1 METVTHHDRETA
13 YRVSDR
19 GGSGRPLLCVHG
31 SGGNHAVWKSQFRL
45 GDERPIV
52 TLDLSGHGESTD
64 IDADPGYETLSAY
77 ADDVLAVAEGT
88 DAGVFAGNSMG
99 GAILLHL
106 ALDRDDFRPEGLIL
120 AGTGAKLAVL
130 DDLLTWL
137 EEDFERALEFL
148 HAPDRFL
155 HDPDERLVEL
165 SREAMREAGQAITY
179 RDFRTSHEF
188 DVRERVGEI
197 DVPALAIVGEH
208 DQLTPPWYH
217 EFLADE
223 MPDTELAVVDD
234 AAHLAMLEQPE
245 PFNAAVGEFMDSL

>member
-52 TLDLSGHGESTD
+52 TIDLSGHGESED

-77 ADDVLAVAEGT
+77 ADDVLAVAEET

-106 ALDRDDFRPEGLIL
+106 ALERDDFRPDGLVL

-137 EEDFERALEFL
+137 QEDFDRALEFL

-155 HDPDERLVEL
+155 HDPDERLVEM
-165 SREAMREAGQAITY
+165 SREAMLEAGQGVTY

-188 DVRERVGEI
+188 DVRERVAEI

-223 MPDTELAVVDD
+223 MPNAELAVIDD
-234 AAHLAMLEQPE
+234 AAHLAMLERPE
-245 PFNAAVGEFMDSL
+245 PFNAALGEFMRSL

>member
-45 GDERPIV
+45 GDERPV
-52 TLDLSGHGESTD
+52 VAVDLSGHGESED
-64 IDADPGYETLSAY
+64 IDASPGYETLSAY
-77 ADDVLAVAEGT
+77 GDDVLAVAEAT

-106 ALDRDDFRPEGLIL
+106 ALQRDDFRPEGLVL

-130 DDLLTWL
+130 DDLLQWL

-148 HAPDRFL
+148 HAPDRLL
-155 HDPDERLVEL
+155 HEPDEQLVEM
-165 SREAMREAGQAITY
+165 SREAMLEAGQEVTY
-179 RDFRTSHEF
+179 RDFRSCHEF
-188 DVRERVGEI
+188 DVKERVSEI

-208 DQLTPPWYH
+208 DQLTPLWYH

-223 MPDTELAVVDD
+223 MPNADLAVIDD
-234 AAHLAMLEQPE
+234 AAHLAMLERPG
-245 PFNAAVGEFMDSL
+245 PFNAAVREFLDSL

>member
-1 METVTHHDRETA
+1 MESVTHHDRETT

-19 GGSGRPLLCVHG
+19 GGSGPALLCVHG
-31 SGGNHAVWKSQFRL
+31 SGGNHGVWKSQFRL

-52 TLDLSGHGESTD
+52 ALDLSGHGESTD

-77 ADDVLAVAEGT
+77 ADDVLAVARET
-88 DAGVFAGNSMG
+88 DAGFFAGNSLG
-99 GAILLHL
+99 GAILVHM
-106 ALDRDDFRPEGLIL
+106 ALERDEFTPDGLIL

-130 DDLLTWL
+130 DDLLVWL
-137 EEDFERALEFL
+137 EEDFDRALEFL

-155 HDPDERLVEL
+155 HEPDERLVEL
-165 SREAMREAGQAITY
+165 SREAMHEAGQAVTY

-188 DVRERVGEI
+188 DERDRVSNIE
-197 DVPALAIVGEH
+197 VPALAIVGEH

-223 MPDTELAVVDD
+223 MPQADLAIVDD
-234 AAHLAMLEQPE
+234 AAHLAMLERPG
-245 PFNAAVGEFMDSL
+245 PFNAAVSEFLDSV

>member
-1 METVTHHDRETA
+1 MKIVNHHDRETA

-19 GGSGRPLLCVHG
+19 GGSGQPILFVHG

-45 GDERPIV
+45 GDHRPIV
-52 TLDLSGHGESTD
+52 SLDLSGHGESED
-64 IDADPGYETLSAY
+64 IDAAPGYETLSAY
-77 ADDVLAVAEGT
+77 ADDVLAVAEAT

-99 GAILLHL
+99 GAILMHL
-106 ALDRDDFRPEGLIL
+106 ALQRDEFQPEGLVL

-148 HAPDRFL
+148 HASDRFL
-155 HDPDERLVEL
+155 HDPQQDLVEM
-165 SREAMREAGQAITY
+165 SSGAMQEAGREVTA

-188 DVRERVGEI
+188 DVRDQVDGI
-197 DVPALAIVGEH
+197 TVPTLAIVGEH
-208 DQLTPPWYH
+208 DKLTPPWYH
-217 EFLADE
+217 EFLAEELPNAD
-223 MPDTELAVVDD
+223 LAVIDD

-245 PFNAAVGEFMDSL
+245 PFNEAIRRFLESL

>member
-13 YRVSDR
+13 FRVSDR
-19 GGSGRPLLCVHG
+19 GGSGQPLLCVHG

-45 GDERPIV
+45 GDERPV
-52 TLDLSGHGESTD
+52 VAVDLSGHGESED

-77 ADDVLAVAEGT
+77 ADDVLAVAEAT

-106 ALDRDDFRPEGLIL
+106 ALERDDFRPEGLVL

-130 DDLLTWL
+130 DDLLRWL

-155 HDPDERLVEL
+155 HDPDGELVEM
-165 SREAMREAGQAITY
+165 SREAMREAGQEVTY

-188 DVRERVGEI
+188 DVRDSVGEI
-197 DVPALAIVGEH
+197 AVPALAIVGEN

-223 MPDTELAVVDD
+223 MPNADLAVIDD
-234 AAHLAMLEQPE
+234 AAHLAMLERPE
-245 PFNAAVGEFMDSL
+245 PFNAVVGDFMDSL

>member
-52 TLDLSGHGESTD
+52 TIDLSGHGESTD

-77 ADDVLAVAEGT
+77 ADDVLAVAEETG
-88 DAGVFAGNSMG
+88 AGVFAGNSMG

-106 ALDRDDFRPEGLIL
+106 ALERDDFRPEGLVL

-137 EEDFERALEFL
+137 QEDFDRALEFL

-155 HDPDERLVEL
+155 HDPDERLVEM
-165 SREAMREAGQAITY
+165 SREAMLDAGQEVVS
-179 RDFRTSHEF
+179 RDFRSCHEF
-188 DVRERVGEI
+188 DVRDRVGEI
-197 DVPALAIVGEH
+197 DVPTLAVVGEH
-208 DQLTPPWYH
+208 DKLTPARYH
-217 EFLADE
+217 EFFVEE
-223 MPDTELAVVDD
+223 MPNAELAVIDD
-234 AAHLAMLEQPE
+234 AAHLAMLERPE
-245 PFNAAVGEFMDSL
+245 PFNAAVGDFMDSL